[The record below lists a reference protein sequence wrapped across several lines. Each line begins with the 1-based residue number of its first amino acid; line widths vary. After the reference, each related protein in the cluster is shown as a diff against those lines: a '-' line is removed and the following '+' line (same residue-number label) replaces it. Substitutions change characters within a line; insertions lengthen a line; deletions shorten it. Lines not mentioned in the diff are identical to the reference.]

1 MMLLLLL
8 ACSPTSEPQLL
19 LEPDVDRLG
28 LDGDFGPNGVGFST
42 FRAARATGRSFDV
55 DLHFPATADAE
66 TLAGEHPMVVVIQ
79 GGAVEHERYHW
90 MGEHLASR
98 GYIAL
103 TPKYPMDLAI
113 FGSNRTHEAVDRA
126 HNLADDGDPILAGA
140 IDPQA
145 VGVMGHS
152 LGGTVAAKQWARHE
166 DTFGPLV
173 IVASYPAGGDKV
185 EDRGQP
191 VLSIIGELDGSADLV
206 KTEEGAER
214 FEQSTFAVV
223 QGMNHYDWV
232 DDVTEKELEK
242 EASPSERPFEETRQ
256 DGWRLIDAYLDAEM
270 MGSGEDWAAQDY
282 PGLLLE

>member
-1 MMLLLLL
+1 MLLFLL
-8 ACSPTSEPQLL
+8 ACSPTSEPELL
-19 LEPDVDRLG
+19 LDPDIRRLG
-28 LDGDFGPNGVGFST
+28 SDGTFGPNGVAFST

-55 DLHFPATADAE
+55 DLHFPATEDAE
-66 TLAGEHPMVVVIQ
+66 MLEGEHPMVVVIQ

-103 TPKYPMDLAI
+103 TPKYPSDLAI

-126 HNLADDGDPILAGA
+126 RNLDEEGDPILNGA
-140 IDPQA
+140 IDDQA

-166 DTFGPLV
+166 DTFGPLI

-185 EDRGQP
+185 EDRSQP
-191 VLSIIGELDGSADLV
+191 VLSIIGALDGSADLV
-206 KTEEGAER
+206 QTEEGAER
-214 FEQSTFAVV
+214 FEQATFAVV

-242 EASPSERPFEETRQ
+242 EDSPSEQPAEESRAN
-256 DGWRLIDAYLDAEM
+256 GWRVIDAYLDAEM
-270 MGSGEDWAAQDY
+270 MGSGEDWAAREFS
-282 PGLLLE
+282 GVTLE